1 MTTRIRVMV
10 VEDHHVVRQG
20 LVALLK
26 TTPDM
31 SVVAEGADGRQAV
44 DLFRQHEPDVT
55 LMDLRM
61 PNMSG
66 VDAVIEIRQHYP
78 AARIIVLTTFDGDE
92 DIYRALQAGA
102 RAYLLKGMF
111 GDELMDAIRAVH
123 AGKSRIPPAVAERL
137 ANRMSGPALT
147 VRELDV
153 LRLIVLG
160 KSNKEIGEGLTIS
173 EATVKTHINSDDY
186 RLAARYRSSR
196 SARNVMRQLAILLAG
211 MAAATAGIQAAS
223 DWRAATE
230 GELKKLIPAR
240 ASVAPYIDST
250 NTIGHRTMQFMND
263 SRDKMRMT
271 WIKLVKTTV

>member
-1 MTTRIRVMV
+1 MNKIRILV

-20 LVALLK
+20 LVALLN
-26 TTPDM
+26 TMPDM
-31 SVVAEGADGRQAV
+31 RVVAEGADGKQAV

-66 VDAVIEIRQHYP
+66 VDAVIEIRRNFP

-137 ANRMSGPALT
+137 ASRMGSPGLT
-147 VRELDV
+147 ARELDV
-153 LRLIVLG
+153 LKLIVAG
-160 KSNKEIGEGLTIS
+160 KSNKEIGEELRIS
-173 EATVKTHINSDDY
+173 EATVKTHINNILSKLGVTD
-186 RLAARYRSSR
+186 RTQATTAALQR
-196 SARNVMRQLAILLAG
+196 
-211 MAAATAGIQAAS
+211 GIVH
-223 DWRAATE
+223 
-230 GELKKLIPAR
+230 L
-240 ASVAPYIDST
+240 
-250 NTIGHRTMQFMND
+250 N
-263 SRDKMRMT
+263 
-271 WIKLVKTTV
+271 

>member
-1 MTTRIRVMV
+1 LTNQIRILV

-26 TTPDM
+26 TVPDM
-31 SVVAEGADGRQAV
+31 NVVAEGSDGKQAV

-66 VDAVIEIRQHYP
+66 VDAVVQIRQEYP

-137 ANRMSGPALT
+137 ANRMGGPGLT
-147 VRELDV
+147 ARELDV
-153 LRLIVLG
+153 LRLIVSG
-160 KSNKEIGEGLTIS
+160 NSNKEIGEGLHIS
-173 EATVKTHINSDDY
+173 EATVKTHIN
-186 RLAARYRSSR
+186 
-196 SARNVMRQLAILLAG
+196 NILSKLG
-211 MAAATAGIQAAS
+211 VTDRTQATTTALQRGIVH
-223 DWRAATE
+223 
-230 GELKKLIPAR
+230 L
-240 ASVAPYIDST
+240 
-250 NTIGHRTMQFMND
+250 D
-263 SRDKMRMT
+263 SRGT
-271 WIKLVKTTV
+271 